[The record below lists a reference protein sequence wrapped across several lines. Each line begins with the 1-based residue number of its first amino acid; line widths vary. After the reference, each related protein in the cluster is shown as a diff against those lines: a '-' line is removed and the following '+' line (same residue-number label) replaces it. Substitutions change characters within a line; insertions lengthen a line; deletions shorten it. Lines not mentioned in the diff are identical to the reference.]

1 MENNST
7 QNGAE
12 GGDIK
17 PPKLLLK
24 GGKVVNADKTENV
37 DVLVENGV
45 ITDIGYDLAAPPGT
59 TVLMVD
65 GMFVIPGGIDPHTHL
80 EFEFMGTKSV
90 DDFYRGTR
98 AAVAGGTTMV
108 IDFAIAHPGRSLLEV
123 YDKYRSMADPK
134 VCCDYGL
141 HVGVT
146 WWSRTV
152 SKEMEL
158 LCGQHG
164 VNSFKLFMAY
174 KDMFMVDDG
183 ELYEAFARCR
193 ELGAVAMVHAE
204 NGHVIEKNVQ
214 KLKESGVTG
223 PEGHEMSRPEEVEA
237 EAVNRAAMIASQ
249 TGSPLYV
256 VHVMSESAARII
268 EERRKAGQTTLYG
281 EALAA
286 GLGTVAPDDNCPFE
300 VAAAH
305 VMSPPLRKTRST
317 PLALMKALASGGLQT
332 TGTDNCTFNKDQKA
346 IGKNDFTKI
355 PNGLNGLED
364 RMSVIWHKGVN
375 TDIIDPQKFVEI
387 TSTNAAK
394 IFNLYPKKG
403 CIEVGSDA
411 DIVVWNPNKSKKI
424 SASTHKHACDF
435 NIFEGMVV
443 RGVPEIVI
451 VKGKVGY
458 QSGRLIELKGHGSF
472 VPCQVF
478 SPHVYG
484 RREVRLSQE
493 AGDCSNVKDT
503 QYCLNTLNFS
513 ERQLLTSALQ
523 KAAPTTQRGSVKLF
537 KELDSKGN
545 GKVGPNEFFKVLQRI
560 DVLQHLSSREADI
573 LLKAFSADSV
583 TAKEIAY
590 EQFVHACSQHCSAN
604 CEPEETT

>member
-1 MENNST
+1 M
-7 QNGAE
+7 
-12 GGDIK
+12 
-17 PPKLLLK
+17 
-24 GGKVVNADKTENV
+24 NAVKTEDV

-45 ITDIGYDLAAPPGT
+45 VTDIGYDLAASPGT
-59 TVLMVD
+59 LVLLAD
-65 GMFVIPGGIDPHTHL
+65 GMYVIPGGIDPHTHL

-90 DDFYRGTR
+90 DDFYKGTR
-98 AAVAGGTTMV
+98 AAIAGGTTMV
-108 IDFAIAHPGRSLLEV
+108 IDFAIALPGRSLLEI
-123 YDKYRSMADPK
+123 YDKYRSMAGPK

-141 HVGVT
+141 HIGVT
-146 WWSRTV
+146 WWSKTV

-158 LCGQHG
+158 LCAQHG
-164 VNSFKLFMAY
+164 VNSFKFFMAY
-174 KDMFMVDDG
+174 KNMFMVDDG
-183 ELYEAFARCR
+183 ELYEAFARCK

-204 NGHVIEKNVQ
+204 NGHVIEKNAH
-214 KLKESGVTG
+214 KLKQAGVTG

-256 VHVMSESAARII
+256 VHVMSESAAKVI
-268 EERRKAGQTTLYG
+268 EERRNAGQTTLFG

-286 GLGTVAPDDNCPFE
+286 GLGTVAPEGNCSFE

-305 VMSPPLRKTRST
+305 IMSPPLRKTRST
-317 PLALMKALASGGLQT
+317 PLALMKQLASGGLQT
-332 TGTDNCTFNKDQKA
+332 TGTDNCTFNRDQKA
-346 IGKNDFTKI
+346 LGKDDFTKI

-364 RMSVIWHKGVN
+364 RMSVIWDKGVN

-387 TSTNAAK
+387 TSTNTAK

-411 DIVVWNPNKSKKI
+411 DIVIWNPKKSKKI
-424 SASTHKHACDF
+424 SATTHHHACDF

-443 RGVPEIVI
+443 QGVPETVI
-451 VKGKVGY
+451 VKGKVCY
-458 QSGRLIELKGHGSF
+458 QKGRLMDVKGHGSF

-484 RREVRLSQE
+484 RRDARYRPE
-493 AGDCSNVKDT
+493 AGDCSRPKDT
-503 QYCLNTLNFS
+503 QYCRSTLNFP

-523 KAAPTTQRGSVKLF
+523 KAAPTAQRGCLKLF

-545 GKVGPNEFFKVLQRI
+545 GKVGPTEFFKVLQSI

-573 LLKAFSADSV
+573 LLKAFSSDS
-583 TAKEIAY
+583 ASSNEIAY
-590 EQFVHACSQHCSAN
+590 DQFVQACAQHCSTN
-604 CEPEETT
+604 CEPEEAT